1 MVTLRRDIA
10 EGSKT
15 RIYDYASDSYMTGY
29 DKFIAERNAKKN
41 ADAYKE
47 NTVDSMYAATMTASN
62 ADAYS
67 LYLDAQLHRAEPD
80 PVGII
85 SKEEFYR
92 KQYQEKSPKD
102 VKTSSYSKSGKKLSK
117 RSMVFLS
124 AYVLM
129 VVAVTS
135 IIIAVNS
142 TKGVTNV
149 DAKEDGEVMTI
160 QAMTVEKSEPE
171 STNWFDR
178 LLDSISNK

>member
-1 MVTLRRDIA
+1 MMVTLRRDIA
-10 EGSKT
+10 EGSKS
-15 RIYDYASDSYMTGY
+15 RIYDSYLTGY
-29 DKFIAERNAKKN
+29 DKFIAEKNAKKTV
-41 ADAYKE
+41 DTYQE
-47 NTVDSMYAATMTASN
+47 NTVDSMYATAVAAPE

-67 LYLDAQLHRAEPD
+67 LYLDAQLHRTEPD

-92 KQYQEKSPKD
+92 KQYQEKSPKE
-102 VKTSSYSKSGKKLSK
+102 VRTSSYSKGGKKLSR

-142 TKGVTNV
+142 TKGVTSV
-149 DAKEDGEVMTI
+149 DAKGDGEEMTI
-160 QAMTVEKSEPE
+160 QAMTVEKAEPE

>member
-10 EGSKT
+10 EGSKS
-15 RIYDYASDSYMTGY
+15 RIYDSYLTGY
-29 DKFIAERNAKKN
+29 DKFIAERNAKKTT
-41 ADAYKE
+41 ASYQE
-47 NTVDSMYAATMTASN
+47 NTVDSMYTVTPTAEV
-62 ADAYS
+62 DAYS
-67 LYLDAQLHRAEPD
+67 LYLDAQLHRTEPD
-80 PVGII
+80 PSGII

-102 VKTSSYSKSGKKLSK
+102 VKTSSYSKGGKKLSR

-149 DAKEDGEVMTI
+149 DAKENGDEMTI
-160 QAMTVEKSEPE
+160 QAMTMEKSAPE

>member
-1 MVTLRRDIA
+1 MMVTLRRDIA
-10 EGSKT
+10 NGSKS
-15 RIYDYASDSYMTGY
+15 RIYDSCLTGY
-29 DKFIAERNAKKN
+29 DKFIAEKNAKKTV
-41 ADAYKE
+41 DTYKD
-47 NTVDSMYAATMTASN
+47 NTVDSMYTATAAAP
-62 ADAYS
+62 AVDAYS
-67 LYLDAQLHRAEPD
+67 LYLDAQLHRTEPD
-80 PVGII
+80 PSGII

-102 VKTSSYSKSGKKLSK
+102 VRSTTYSKGGKKLSR
-117 RSMVFLS
+117 RSMIFLS

-142 TKGVTNV
+142 TKGITNV
-149 DAKEDGEVMTI
+149 DAKESGEEMTI
-160 QAMTVEKSEPE
+160 QAMTVEKAEPE